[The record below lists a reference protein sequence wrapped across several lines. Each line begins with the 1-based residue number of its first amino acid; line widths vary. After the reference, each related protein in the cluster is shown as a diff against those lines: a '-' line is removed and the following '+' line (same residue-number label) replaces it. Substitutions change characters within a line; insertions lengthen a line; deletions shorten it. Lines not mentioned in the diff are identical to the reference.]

1 MLFTGGGKDEERYR
15 HWVEQN
21 QHGYVINYRPDFGW
35 MKLHRATCGSIQM
48 DDLNYT
54 TSCFK
59 ACSLFTPVLRD
70 WARTHKAHS
79 WFCQHCID

>member
-1 MLFTGGGKDEERYR
+1 MSNEKKQTRRRSMRHAMPRKKRRRLKLPIAMLFTGGGKDEDRYR

-21 QHGYVINYRPDFGW
+21 QHGYVINYRPDFSW

-54 TSCFK
+54 T
-59 ACSLFTPVLRD
+59 
-70 WARTHKAHS
+70 
-79 WFCQHCID
+79 